1 MNGVTNPAGFDPT
14 LLDQTVL
21 DNYLNWLGPPARAMQ
36 PSARHANF
44 SPDFKVLVYPRGG
57 YDLLA
62 TLGASHTPMPGSLPA
77 SPATGGIRQEYL
89 LHAPH
94 GQTEAY
100 ATALIGLASLPF
112 AAKAPLAP
120 GVSVTVGH
128 DLLAQGNFSQV
139 YLTLPYQDDP
149 SVLGDA
155 ASGAFR
161 NATTFVQTLWAV
173 PLRDAEA
180 ARLSTSGAQA
190 LNLNIQQPGFEAWN
204 PARPDLV

>member
-1 MNGVTNPAGFDPT
+1 MMFGMTNPADFDPI
-14 LLDQTVL
+14 LLDRTVL
-21 DNYLNWLGPPARAMQ
+21 DNYLNWLGQPARAMQ
-36 PSARHANF
+36 PSARNASF
-44 SPDFKVLVYPRGG
+44 SKDFKLLVYPRDG

-77 SPATGGIRQEYL
+77 SPETGGIRQEYL

-112 AAKAPLAP
+112 AVNAPLAP
-120 GVSVTVGH
+120 GVSVSVGS
-128 DLLAQGNFSQV
+128 DLLSQGGFSQV
-139 YLTLPYQDDP
+139 YLTLPYKDDP
-149 SVLGDA
+149 GDA

-180 ARLSTSGAQA
+180 ASLSTSGAQA
-190 LNLNIQQPGFEAWN
+190 LGQNIQQPGFEAWN